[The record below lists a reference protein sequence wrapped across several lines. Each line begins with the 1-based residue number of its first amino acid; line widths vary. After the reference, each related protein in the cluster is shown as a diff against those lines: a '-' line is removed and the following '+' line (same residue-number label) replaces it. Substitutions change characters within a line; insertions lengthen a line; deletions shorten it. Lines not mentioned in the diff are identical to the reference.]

1 MRAAR
6 NVSLVLVV
14 LGSAIP
20 ALAQTGSSAEVDRLR
35 SLFYSREF
43 ETGYIEAQKLTAT
56 PSPELKAWTILLTA
70 RNSRED
76 EAVEQAR
83 EMAKAAPDDKW
94 SHFALAGALYYKG
107 THAEAAD
114 VAAKALAADPDRPE
128 FIYLRAQ
135 ALVVQSA
142 KRDEGIAFI
151 DANLSKLKNPA
162 EVMGLKAYA
171 LYTQSLTAPGDQ
183 AKRNAAFALYEEAR
197 KVDPKSVNA
206 HYNPA
211 VYLDQQKRA
220 DEAVALLETALT
232 LAPGAASVHQAYWN
246 ALRSATKLTGEQ
258 KREKTL
264 ADMDAFFEKYGDR
277 PAALLA
283 VANSARTLKEM
294 DRAKR
299 AEDKILASFDDT
311 VQADWVY
318 SNRWR
323 EYSHS
328 DNGTK
333 NPELRRILQIYVG
346 RPQHR
351 HEGLLGE
358 AYRNLF
364 FLLVEDPAVR
374 PDELVAIANGM
385 VKYEKNNPHLTVVR
399 APIVMAD
406 KKVALTDAERIARD
420 GLKVLRA
427 RIEENKE
434 FYKTGGEFDRAV
446 SNYEAMGR
454 DAIGWVLFAQGKIDE
469 AEKELI
475 KSYELDHDS
484 RDNLHH
490 LGRLYEAKNDPA
502 KAEEFYVK
510 GMAVQSPGTNPSQDA
525 LKALYVKRNGNAEGF
540 DAYLAK
546 VHEADRERRRSKIAS
561 ERVAD
566 AQAAPAFNLRAMDG
580 RKVSLESLKG
590 KVVVI
595 NFWGIWCGWCVQE
608 MPDLQKL
615 HEKYVNDPDVAV
627 ITIDNDDNPDDVP
640 PWMKTK
646 GYTFPVLFD
655 DGYVSKSA
663 GITAFPTTWFLDK
676 DGRKAYVKVGWS
688 EKLLEEFSW
697 RIESLRTGTAVS
709 R

>member
-406 KKVALTDAERIARD
+406 KKVALTDAER
-420 GLKVLRA
+420 RA
-427 RIEENKE
+427 RWTE
-434 FYKTGGEFDRAV
+434 GAARQDRGEQGVLQDRWRV
-446 SNYEAMGR
+446 RSCGQQLR
-454 DAIGWVLFAQGKIDE
+454 SD
-469 AEKELI
+469 
-475 KSYELDHDS
+475 
-484 RDNLHH
+484 
-490 LGRLYEAKNDPA
+490 
-502 KAEEFYVK
+502 
-510 GMAVQSPGTNPSQDA
+510 GT
-525 LKALYVKRNGNAEGF
+525 
-540 DAYLAK
+540 
-546 VHEADRERRRSKIAS
+546 
-561 ERVAD
+561 
-566 AQAAPAFNLRAMDG
+566 
-580 RKVSLESLKG
+580 
-590 KVVVI
+590 
-595 NFWGIWCGWCVQE
+595 
-608 MPDLQKL
+608 
-615 HEKYVNDPDVAV
+615 
-627 ITIDNDDNPDDVP
+627 
-640 PWMKTK
+640 
-646 GYTFPVLFD
+646 
-655 DGYVSKSA
+655 
-663 GITAFPTTWFLDK
+663 
-676 DGRKAYVKVGWS
+676 
-688 EKLLEEFSW
+688 
-697 RIESLRTGTAVS
+697 
-709 R
+709 

>member
-6 NVSLVLVV
+6 CMSLALVV
-14 LGSAIP
+14 LASATP
-20 ALAQTGSSAEVDRLR
+20 SVAQSADADRLR
-35 SLFYSREF
+35 QHFSNREF
-43 ETGYIEAQKLTAT
+43 ETGYIEAQKLTTNA
-56 PSPELKAWTILLTA
+56 SPELKAWTILLTA

-76 EAVEQAR
+76 EALAQAR

-94 SHFALAGALYYKG
+94 SHFALGGALYYKG
-107 THAEAAD
+107 TYGEAAD
-114 VAAKALAADPDRPE
+114 VAAKALAADPDRAE

-135 ALVVQSA
+135 TLVVQPA

-151 DANLSKLKNPA
+151 DAQLPKVKRPA
-162 EVMGLKAYA
+162 EIMGLKAYA
-171 LYTQSLTAPGDQ
+171 LYAQSLAAPGDE

-197 KVDPKSVNA
+197 KLDPKSVNA

-220 DEAVALLETALT
+220 DEALPLLETALA
-232 LAPGAASVHQAYWN
+232 LAPSATSVHQAYWN
-246 ALRSATKLTGEQ
+246 ALRSATKLSAEQ

-283 VANSARTLKEM
+283 VANAARTLKDM

-299 AEDKILASFDDT
+299 AEDKILAAFDDT
-311 VQADWVY
+311 VQTDWVY

-328 DNGTK
+328 EGGTK
-333 NPELRRILQIYVG
+333 NPALRQILETYVA
-346 RPQHR
+346 RPKHH

-364 FLLVEDPAVR
+364 FLLIEDPAVKPEEVVR
-374 PDELVAIANGM
+374 IANGM

-406 KKVALTDAERIARD
+406 KKLALTDAERIARD
-420 GLKVLRA
+420 GLKTLRA
-427 RIEENKE
+427 RVEENKE

-446 SNYEAMGR
+446 ANYEAMGR
-454 DAIGWVLFAQGKIDE
+454 DAIGWVLFAQGRIDE
-469 AEKELI
+469 AEKELM

-510 GMAVQSPGTNPSQDA
+510 GIAVQSPGTNPSQAA
-525 LKALYVKRNGNAEGF
+525 LKALYVKRNGGDDGF
-540 DAYLAK
+540 DAYLGT
-546 VHEADRERRRSKIAS
+546 VREADRERRRSKIAS

-566 AQAAPAFNLRAMDG
+566 PEGAPAFNLRSMDG

-615 HEKYVNDPDVAV
+615 HEKYSNDPDVAV

-640 PWMKTK
+640 PWMKAK

-663 GITAFPTTWFLDK
+663 RITAFPTTWFLDK

-697 RIESLRTGTAVS
+697 RIESLRTGTQGH
-709 R
+709 